1 MTSRVSMVIFETK
14 IPPHYIK
21 CILERKVSKYDREF
35 LPRSELFT
43 EAHKLSRAHLV
54 AGVED
59 VNFNVLDLELE
70 DLHFVVWHLFDFFKF
85 YEKFQ
90 VELKTWQEFVWI
102 LERKYNIRKNPFHNF
117 YHAVTGKDI
126 INVKLK

>member
-1 MTSRVSMVIFETK
+1 M
-14 IPPHYIK
+14 
-21 CILERKVSKYDREF
+21 
-35 LPRSELFT
+35 
-43 EAHKLSRAHLV
+43 
-54 AGVED
+54 AGVDD

-117 YHAVTGKDI
+117 YHAVTGNNYCHFWLKNLLVAHGCYYFSTKTVMKDFMNNLDQI
-126 INVKLK
+126 ALIFSGLAAIFEEFMQY